1 MWLHLQFLYHQ
12 HWNKFFIETYDVLW
26 KCLEFYFQ
34 ITCTFHFATL
44 LVSLLCFAG
53 FLGESLLTLHA
64 AKQIL
69 FFVITHIL
77 VMKHAGFALEPC
89 SDWLLKLVLMK
100 CQKWVAFKNQ
110 VVWQVEFSFFCTCLS
125 GQCCNSHDK
134 KKQFRQL
141 NGLCGY
147 KNTDDVT
154 RVKVY
159 WKVWKCRM

>member
-1 MWLHLQFLYHQ
+1 MQFLYHQ

-34 ITCTFHFATL
+34 ITCTFPFATL

-53 FLGESLLTLHA
+53 FFGESLLTLHA

-77 VMKHAGFALEPC
+77 VIETCRFALEPC

-134 KKQFRQL
+134 KKTIPPA
-141 NGLCGY
+141 
-147 KNTDDVT
+147 KWAMWV
-154 RVKVY
+154 
-159 WKVWKCRM
+159 

>member
-1 MWLHLQFLYHQ
+1 MQFLYHQ

-53 FLGESLLTLHA
+53 FFGESLLTLHA

-77 VMKHAGFALEPC
+77 VIETCRFALEPC

-110 VVWQVEFSFFCTCLS
+110 VVWQVEFSFSALAYQGNAAT
-125 GQCCNSHDK
+125 HMTK

-141 NGLCGY
+141 NELCGY

>member
-1 MWLHLQFLYHQ
+1 MQFVYHQ

-26 KCLEFYFQ
+26 KCLKFYFQ

-53 FLGESLLTLHA
+53 FLRESLLTLHA

-77 VMKHAGFALEPC
+77 LIETCRFRIRTLLWLAAKIGFDEVP
-89 SDWLLKLVLMK
+89 KVGGI
-100 CQKWVAFKNQ
+100 QKSSCL
-110 VVWQVEFSFFCTCLS
+110 EFSFFCTCLS

-134 KKQFRQL
+134 KKKQFRQL

-154 RVKVY
+154 SVKVY